1 MKKTSLI
8 LFLLATISI
17 ITTFCSCGEKYVIV
31 ANTTQADSLINI
43 AYKNHNYDSLIILA
57 DSMQKTGELSD
68 MKACYWRGYAFS
80 RQQKMRLAESNWQR
94 AISLDIQTD
103 EDKEYYAKSAN
114 RLAGILLLKGE
125 YEATMKVAIPAM
137 EMMEEAKLDESS
149 DYTYLLVTVGCCQLK
164 LEKPT
169 EAAVNFDQAYLR
181 YSQMTI
187 KDPTASQYTS
197 AIVGVITITDNYLLQ
212 KRFTEAFY
220 WVSHLEEL
228 LNQYQMLPDAEQTFF
243 DKQKT
248 RLNLYRA
255 TALEGL
261 GQHAEAAKA
270 YDKARLTDYA
280 RTNEG
285 KLEATTYLMAAKRW
299 EEAAHN
305 FEIFDEQVSK
315 YGIKLSL
322 DIIQHYLLPK
332 YRANVG
338 AQQLDSA
345 VYIGMEICTALD
357 SAIVQTQQDE
367 ALELATLYNLQQKET
382 VFVQQKAD
390 MARQRMVATIV
401 ALALIIL
408 FFVLI
413 IFFRHKA
420 AMRLETAYYQLEI
433 ANEKTK
439 ESSRMKT
446 SFIHQMSHEI
456 RTPLNILSGF
466 AQIISTPDIKLDE
479 ETKQDMN
486 RKIMENTVRITELVN
501 KMLEMSEASSKTVI
515 ERTENIPAIQIAVEA
530 MNAFPIGNKYK
541 IPIDLQQDNSTND
554 VRIQT
559 NEQAATRALALL
571 LGNAEKYTREGA
583 IHLKVDVPS
592 DKVVRYTVE
601 DTGIGVPKA
610 EAEHIFEEFVQLD
623 ENNEGTGI
631 GLTVARSIANR
642 LGGDVVLDTTYTSGA
657 RFIMTLPLN
666 K

>member
-8 LFLLATISI
+8 LFLLATLSI

-31 ANTTQADSLINI
+31 ANTNQADSLINI
-43 AYKNHNYDSLIILA
+43 AYKNHNYDSLISLA

-80 RQQKMRLAESNWQR
+80 RQKKMRLAESNWQR
-94 AISLDIQTD
+94 AISLDTQTD

-114 RLAGILLLKGE
+114 RLAGVLLLKGE

-137 EMMEEAKLDESS
+137 EMMKETKLDQTA
-149 DYTYLLVTVGCCQLK
+149 DYTYLLITLGCCQLQ
-164 LEKPT
+164 LDKPS
-169 EAAVNFDQAYLR
+169 EAAVNFEQAHLL
-181 YSQMTI
+181 YSKMTEQE
-187 KDPTASQYTS
+187 PTASQYS
-197 AIVGVITITDNYLLQ
+197 NAIIGVITITDSYLLQ

-220 WVSHLEEL
+220 WISHLEEL
-228 LNQYQMLPDAEQTFF
+228 LNQYKQLPDAEQVFF
-243 DKQKT
+243 DKQEA
-248 RLNLYRA
+248 RLNFYRA
-255 TALEGL
+255 TTLEGL
-261 GQHAEAAKA
+261 GQHSEAAKA
-270 YDKARLTDYA
+270 YDRARQTDYA
-280 RTNEG
+280 MTNEG
-285 KLEATTYLMAAKRW
+285 KLEATTYLMSAQRF

-305 FEIFDEQVSK
+305 FEVLNEQVSK
-315 YGIKLSL
+315 YNVKLSL

-345 VYIGMEICTALD
+345 LQTGMQICNALD
-357 SAIVQTQQDE
+357 TAIVQTQQDE

-390 MARQRMVATIV
+390 MARQRMAATIV

-413 IFFRHKA
+413 IYFRHKA

-466 AQIISTPDIKLDE
+466 AQIISTPGIKLDE
-479 ETKQDMN
+479 ETKQEMN
-486 RKIMENTVRITELVN
+486 SKIMENTVRITELVN

-515 ERTENIPAIQIAVEA
+515 ERADNIPATQIAVEA
-530 MNAFPIGNKYK
+530 MNAFPIGEKYK
-541 IPIDLQQDNSTND
+541 IPIDLQLGND
-554 VRIQT
+554 VNDIRILT
-559 NEQAATRALALL
+559 NEQAATRALVLML
-571 LGNAEKYTREGA
+571 DNAEKYTKEGA
-583 IHLKVDVPS
+583 IHLKIDSPS
-592 DKVVRYTVE
+592 EKIIRYTIE

-623 ENNEGTGI
+623 ENKEGTGI
-631 GLTVARSIANR
+631 GLTVAHSIANR
-642 LGGDVVLDTTYTSGA
+642 LGGDIILDTTYTSGA
-657 RFIMTLPLN
+657 RFIMTLPL
-666 K
+666 